1 MKKIA
6 VIFLS
11 MLYLNF
17 ALGYIQHIH
26 LCKGVASIAY
36 SLTYTKNQNQD
47 KPCPMCSDKDKTQTE
62 KKKNCCQHETK
73 LVKLNDS
80 VWQQLNFDFSVKFL
94 ADAIP
99 NKMLGTVFDF
109 SGIEPNTKQST
120 HYSSSNVLVQDNS
133 LYILYCVYRI

>member
-6 VIFLS
+6 VFFLS
-11 MLYLNF
+11 MLYLIF
-17 ALGYIQHIH
+17 ASGFTQHIH
-26 LCKGVASIAY
+26 LCKGSATTVY
-36 SLTYTKNQNQD
+36 SLGDFENQNQD
-47 KPCPMCSDKDKTQTE
+47 ELCPMCSDKEKNLTE

-80 VWQQLNFDFSVKFL
+80 VWQQLNSDFSVKFL

-99 NKMLGTVFDF
+99 NKILGTIFDF
-109 SGIEPNTKQST
+109 HRIEPNTKQST
-120 HYSSSNVLVQDNS
+120 HYSSSNALVQDNS